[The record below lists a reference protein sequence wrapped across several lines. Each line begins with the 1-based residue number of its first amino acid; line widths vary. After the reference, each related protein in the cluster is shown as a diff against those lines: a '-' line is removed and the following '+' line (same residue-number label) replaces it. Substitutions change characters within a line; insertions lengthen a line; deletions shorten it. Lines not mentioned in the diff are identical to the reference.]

1 MTSEATIY
9 REHSYDILP
18 VYPCCTIGARL
29 LHYRCKAAAL
39 TVLGCFIVTIRQK
52 KNNLLN
58 KKNNLLNINKAVTF
72 RLCN

>member
-9 REHSYDILP
+9 REYSYDILP

-39 TVLGCFIVTIRQK
+39 MVLGCFIVTIRQK
-52 KNNLLN
+52 KNLLN

>member
-9 REHSYDILP
+9 LEYSYDILP

-39 TVLGCFIVTIRQK
+39 TVLGCFIVTILQK
-52 KNNLLN
+52 TTYLI
-58 KKNNLLNINKAVTF
+58 KKTTYLI
-72 RLCN
+72 